1 MTAMHL
7 APAPTS
13 LRGLLACW
21 HAPGTGRQLS
31 APLGGWLSVP
41 ALVSR
46 LVRALSWVLLSALS
60 SALLSALLLPQAARA
75 AGPAAGALRI
85 ASAFDP
91 QTMDPHAVALL
102 YHSRVAFQVHDALV
116 NRDADFKLEPAL
128 ATRWQMT
135 GPTTWRFTLRSGV
148 KFHDGSTFTADD
160 AVFSIQRAQGPN
172 SQRAF
177 TLQGITGL
185 KKIDAQT
192 IDILLDAPD
201 AVLPEKLLLVAMVSQ
216 AWCRTHGVEKAQ
228 DFNGKQETFAVRNA
242 NGTGPF
248 RLVAYQPDIQVQL
261 ARHDAWW
268 GRTDPR
274 TGNLAAATFLTIR
287 SDATRLAA
295 LASGDVDLVLDPP
308 FQDVQRL
315 QRDPRLRILSTTDLG
330 TQYLAFDQARDELAG
345 SDVKGRNPFKDRRV
359 RQAVAHAINIDL
371 IVQKVLRGQATP
383 TGSVISPLVD
393 GYLPALDRRL
403 PFDPARARSLLAE
416 AGYQGGFSVTLDC
429 VNISWREAVCQA
441 AAAMLSQVG
450 IRTQLR
456 SSPTNQFF
464 PKLSQGTASFMEF
477 GWSPQTDAWS
487 TLNGLFRSFDPA
499 GGGTFNAGRYSNP
512 QLDALIDA
520 VRTEPDTTRRRA
532 RVGVALRLLH
542 DDLPLLPLYR
552 RTLNWA
558 MATRVQV
565 TPWPNDTLE
574 LRWVRLH

>member
-1 MTAMHL
+1 MPTATPL
-7 APAPTS
+7 A
-13 LRGLLACW
+13 GLPGHHALWRRLA
-21 HAPGTGRQLS
+21 AL
-31 APLGGWLSVP
+31 P
-41 ALVSR
+41 AL
-46 LVRALSWVLLSALS
+46 L
-60 SALLSALLLPQAARA
+60 ALLLLLQPLAARA
-75 AGPAAGALRI
+75 AGPAPGMLRI

-102 YHSRVAFQVHDALV
+102 YHSRVAFQVHDALL

-135 GPTTWRFTLRSGV
+135 GPTTWRITLRSGV
-148 KFHDGSTFTADD
+148 RFHDGSTFTVDD
-160 AVFSIQRAQGPN
+160 AIFSIQRAQGPS

-177 TLQGITGL
+177 TLKGISAL

-192 IDILLDAPD
+192 LDILLDAPD
-201 AVLPEKLLLVAMVSQ
+201 AVLPEKLLLVAMMSQ
-216 AWCRTHGVEKAQ
+216 AWCQKHGVEKAQ

-248 RLVAYQPDIQVQL
+248 RLVTYQPDVQVQL

-268 GRTDPR
+268 GRADAR
-274 TGNLAAATFLTIR
+274 NGNLAGASFLTIR

-295 LASGDVDLVLDPP
+295 LTSGEVDLVLDPP
-308 FQDVQRL
+308 FQDVARL
-315 QRDPRLRILSTTDLG
+315 QRDASLRVVSTTDLG
-330 TQYLAFDQARDELAG
+330 TQYLGFDQARDELAG

-359 RQAVAHAINIDL
+359 RQAVAHAINVEL
-371 IVQKVLRGQATP
+371 IVLKVLRGQGTP
-383 TGSVISPLVD
+383 TGSFVSPLVD
-393 GYLPALDRRL
+393 GHLPELDRRL
-403 PFDPARARSLLAE
+403 PFDPARARALLAE
-416 AGYQGGFSVTLDC
+416 AGYPGGFSVTLDC
-429 VNISWREAVCQA
+429 VNVAWREAVCQA

-477 GWSPQTDAWS
+477 GWSPQTDPWS
-487 TLNGLFRSFDPA
+487 TLNGLFRTFDPA

-520 VRTEPDTTRRRA
+520 VRTEPDLTRRRA
-532 RVGVALRLLH
+532 RVGVALRLIH
-542 DDLPLLPLYR
+542 DELPLLPLYR
-552 RTLNWA
+552 RKLNWA
-558 MATRVQV
+558 MASRVQV

-574 LRWVRLH
+574 LRWVRLR